1 MGDNGGMIVLIA
13 GAHGRLG
20 SRLVALLLGRG
31 HIVRAMVRTESQ
43 AAAFR
48 EVGAE
53 AIVADLRG
61 DVEWTAEGCDTAV
74 FAAGARHR
82 AELGA
87 IDVAGATKL
96 AEAADRF
103 ELSRFLLCSVVGA
116 GHPERR
122 RGGVRE
128 FLEAKHHAE
137 RRVARLNVPWSIL
150 RFGRLTEDLGN
161 ERIEVAPEP
170 GMPLTISRDDAA
182 LAIAEALP
190 REHLARQVVNVIDGD
205 RRVPDALDAVSPRPL
220 PPPPPAY
227 TGRAAPLGAAQADNP
242 PDDPEMIAPD
252 AQPLDADVEWVG
264 DGPVPPEP
272 VGNEDPAPRIP

>member
-1 MGDNGGMIVLIA
+1 MIVLVA

-20 SRLVALLLGRG
+20 SRLVALLLHRG
-31 HIVRAMVRTESQ
+31 HTVRAMVRTDAQ
-43 AAAFR
+43 AAALR
-48 EVGAE
+48 DIGAE

-61 DVEWTAEGCDTAV
+61 DVEWSAEGCDAAI

-87 IDVAGATKL
+87 IDAGGATKL

-103 ELSRFLLCSVVGA
+103 DLSPFILCSVVGA

-122 RGGVRE
+122 DGGVRE

-137 RRVARLNVPWSIL
+137 RQVARLNLPWSIL
-150 RFGRLTEDLGN
+150 RFGRLTEDPGTG
-161 ERIEVAPEP
+161 RIEVAPTR

-182 LAIAEALP
+182 LAIAETLQ
-190 REHLARQVVNVIDGD
+190 REHLHRQVVNVIEGD
-205 RRVPDALDAVSPRPL
+205 RTVADALDAVPPL
-220 PPPPPAY
+220 PLPSPSAEP
-227 TGRAAPLGAAQADNP
+227 TGARAPLGFAQADNP
-242 PDDPEMIAPD
+242 PDDEDMIAPD
-252 AQPLDADVEWVG
+252 AAPLDADVEWVG

-272 VGNEDPAPRIP
+272 VGNEDPAPGIP